1 MADNI
6 FGKLVSYIAQNPAAG
21 STAAFVNTP
30 RSTGDKVS
38 AHSTGGGSNTAS
50 SSSAQ
55 TSQTSNTSTGLG
67 SGYQGSQTDYSK
79 AYDNYIKGK
88 TTNNYD
94 SNGGKSTG
102 GGGSSSGSAGVS
114 SDYLNALYAQRQG
127 MAQNAYDS
135 ALERLGAAYNR
146 AAQSYADIYGRGVD
160 TLRGAYDNSQNRI
173 NDDAK
178 RSLQEAYINKM
189 LSQKNLAQQLAAQG
203 ISGGASESAVA
214 GLLNNYGNSRNGITR
229 DWNNNLSDLEQTY
242 NTNLNDLYSAYQNQ
256 MAALEN
262 NRANAMN
269 TLEFNLANML
279 MDSMPSISEYISAMG
294 NTGDLSNAV
303 SKAIASQG
311 AYTPTETQATNTVNP
326 VNTTQ
331 KTDMGDNATNWMQWL
346 EEQYRLGRTSPFA
359 TEYMTSEGV
368 SPEQI
373 ATYLSKSSYYNR

>member
-6 FGKLVSYIAQNPAAG
+6 FGKLISYIAQNPAAG

-30 RSTGDKVS
+30 QSTGNKVS

-55 TSQTSNTSTGLG
+55 TSQPSNTSTGLG
-67 SGYQGSQTDYSK
+67 SGYQPGQSDYSK
-79 AYDNYIKGK
+79 YGYQGDTKTGNYKD
-88 TTNNYD
+88 D
-94 SNGGKSTG
+94 SSS
-102 GGGSSSGSAGVS
+102 GGGSGKGSSGSAGVS
-114 SDYLNALYAQRQG
+114 SDYLNSLYAQRQG

-135 ALERLGAAYNR
+135 ALERLGAAYNK

-173 NDDAK
+173 NDDAR

-214 GLLNNYGNSRNGITR
+214 GLINNYGNSRNGITR

-331 KTDMGDNATNWMQWL
+331 KTDMGDNATNWMKWL
-346 EEQYRLGRTSPFA
+346 EDQYRLGRTSNAA
-359 TEYMTSEGV
+359 TLEMASPKNNV
-368 SPEQI
+368 SPEDI
-373 ATYLSKSSYYNR
+373 AYYLSNSSYYR